1 MRCDDGIIYDDDFL
15 MSDGTGKFVLIDKH
29 GRKKGKDCMSSRRK

>member
-1 MRCDDGIIYDDDFL
+1 MMRCDDGIIYDDDFL

-29 GRKKGKDCMSSRRK
+29 GKKMQRLYEL